1 MKYFS
6 RPSSKASRAAPISL
20 RPHGLLKT
28 GLAVGVSA
36 IWGASPAL
44 AALNDTG
51 QITCVKGTRFVTSCA
66 GTGQDAEHG
75 RDVDVPRSKDG
86 WSGFQ
91 FVKVCN
97 SGSVAGKGGCL
108 ASAAQGAGP
117 NDWGCTQDKVTGLM
131 WEMKTTDG
139 GLHDRNRQFND
150 SLGHPASVDVQ
161 VAAVNAAG
169 LCGRQDW
176 RRPTVDELFGLADFH
191 EYPDGSFP
199 GIETQWFPD
208 LPGAG
213 TPVFWSAIPWVMP
226 RSAPATWAVR
236 YGGGQPSPL
245 HTSVFEFNHLRLVVP
260 AR

>member
-1 MKYFS
+1 M
-6 RPSSKASRAAPISL
+6 RAAASVAPPSRL
-20 RPHGLLKT
+20 PQVALT
-28 GLAVGVSA
+28 TSLAVCA
-36 IWGASPAL
+36 WALLGAAPAQ

-51 QITCVKGTRFVTSCA
+51 QISCIKGTRVVTSCS
-66 GTGQDAEHG
+66 GTGQDADDG
-75 RDVDVPRSKDG
+75 RDVDVPRNKDG
-86 WSGFQ
+86 WRGFQ

-97 SGSVAGKGGCL
+97 SGSVAGKGGCS
-108 ASAAQGAGP
+108 ASAVLGSGP

-150 SLGHPASVDVQ
+150 FLDHPASADVQ

-199 GIETQWFPD
+199 GIDIQWFPD

-213 TPVFWSAIPWVMP
+213 TPAFWSAVPWVMP

-236 YGGGQPSPL
+236 YGGGQPVPL
-245 HTSVFEFNHLRLVVP
+245 HRSVFEFGSLRLVRTV
-260 AR
+260 R